1 MVGPGPAAL
10 VAFHTRHKLQVMAHS
25 PALYRELGTLTAH
38 GREMAWPELR
48 QHYEELFMKALAL
61 HATVS
66 KNCNVLQHIMGY
78 FKRGLTPGEKVEL
91 LEVIGQYRRHLVPLI
106 VPLTLLKHYVATY
119 REQYLAQQYYLAPHP
134 AELMLRNHV

>member
-1 MVGPGPAAL
+1 
-10 VAFHTRHKLQVMAHS
+10 MAHG
-25 PALYRELGTLTAH
+25 PALYRELGALVAH
-38 GREMAWPELR
+38 GRELGWPELR
-48 QHYEELFMKALAL
+48 QRYEALFMKALAL

-78 FKRGLTPGEKVEL
+78 FKRDLTPGEKVEL
-91 LEVIGQYRRHLVPLI
+91 LEVIEQYRRHLVPLI

-119 REQYLAQQYYLAPHP
+119 GEQYLAQQYYLAPHP